1 MSIRTIA
8 LTLRPSPEQEEQLCA
23 LQAAFNAACNYAS
36 VVARQSREF
45 RRLGLQ
51 ELVYRDLRERFGLL
65 AQLAVRVI
73 AVVADSY
80 RVERSH
86 QHTFRRDAAVVLNT
100 PRLYRIEHN
109 RAGISTL
116 AGRIPVGLNIGG
128 VQRRQ
133 LAAATKLG
141 EADLV
146 RDYKGRWRLL
156 VSAHYA
162 DPPLREAD
170 EALGVDLG
178 RTDIAATSDGDTFS
192 GGHIRVVRDRYARR
206 RTHHQKKASQ
216 GTRSS
221 RRRCRQLQ
229 KRLAGRERRFQRDQ
243 NHIIS
248 KAIVARASESGRAV
262 AVEDLTG
269 IRERTNEQPRC
280 KAERRRSNSWAFYQL
295 RGFVANKAQ
304 AAGVPFVMVP
314 PRYTS
319 QTCHACLH
327 LGERSGKRFVCP
339 NPRCH
344 LCGLAVDADINGA
357 RVIARLG
364 AAFMRPSGP
373 WLSCAL
379 DCRASANTRLEPTG
393 ASPQALAVGT

>member
-8 LTLRPSPEQEEQLCA
+8 LTLRPSPEQEEQLSV

-36 VVARQSREF
+36 AVAWESGEF

-51 ELVYRDLRERFGLL
+51 ELVYRDLRDRFGLL
-65 AQLAVRVI
+65 AQLAVWVI

-80 RVERSH
+80 RVDRSQ
-86 QHTFRRDAAVVLNT
+86 QHTFRSNAAVVLDT

-116 AGRIPVGLNIGG
+116 AGRIQVALNIGG
-128 VQRRQ
+128 VQRQQ
-133 LAAATKLG
+133 LAKATKLG

-162 DPPLREAD
+162 DPPLRAAK

-178 RTDIAATSDGDTFS
+178 RTDIAATSDGETFS
-192 GGHIRVVRDRYARR
+192 GAHIRFVRERYERHH
-206 RTHHQKKASQ
+206 THHQKKASQ

-221 RRRCRQLQ
+221 RRWCRQLQ

-248 KAIVARASESGRAV
+248 KAIVARASQTPGAPWRS
-262 AVEDLTG
+262 
-269 IRERTNEQPRC
+269 RT
-280 KAERRRSNSWAFYQL
+280 
-295 RGFVANKAQ
+295 
-304 AAGVPFVMVP
+304 
-314 PRYTS
+314 
-319 QTCHACLH
+319 
-327 LGERSGKRFVCP
+327 
-339 NPRCH
+339 
-344 LCGLAVDADINGA
+344 
-357 RVIARLG
+357 
-364 AAFMRPSGP
+364 
-373 WLSCAL
+373 
-379 DCRASANTRLEPTG
+379 
-393 ASPQALAVGT
+393 